1 MSARPAAEDVPYR
14 LPKRLMDKT
23 VSVALLVLLSPLLAT
38 VLLAMALDMLFVPAD
53 RGGFLYRE
61 RRISHGR
68 EFDLLKL
75 RTLRAPALAAM
86 RDASG
91 YARTYEADEANL
103 TWAGRRVLKR
113 WYLDELPQLVNILRG
128 DMSLVGPRPWPLSM
142 VADQVTEGYDYRNH
156 IKAGWTGPDQ
166 VRKGRAEVVD
176 STVLDLDY
184 AQRCRRSGALD
195 LVRYDAG
202 ILAETVRVLA
212 RGEGLAY

>member
-1 MSARPAAEDVPYR
+1 MSARSEAEDVPYR

-23 VSVALLVLLSPLLAT
+23 VSVALLVLLSPVFGA
-38 VLLAMALDMLFVPAD
+38 VLLAMTVDMLLVPAD
-53 RGGFLYRE
+53 RGAWLYRE
-61 RRISHGR
+61 RRISEGR
-68 EFDLLKL
+68 EFDLLKF
-75 RTLRAPALAAM
+75 RTLRVRALDAM
-86 RDASG
+86 RHANG

-113 WYLDELPQLVNILRG
+113 WYLDELPQLVNILKG

-142 VADQVTEGYDYRNH
+142 VADQVAEGLDYRNR

-176 STVLDLDY
+176 STVLDLGY
-184 AQRCRRSGALD
+184 AERCRRSGALA